1 MAENVLQLCKLLLS
15 TKPQFLHVKC
25 SKLSIVYLGLLFNKE
40 RPYGGV
46 HLGKRERAG
55 EGAKMEAMSVYYN
68 SPLAVMYTKMGEGRG
83 LGQSWGHGH
92 FLL

>member
-25 SKLSIVYLGLLFNKE
+25 SKLSIVYLGLLFDKE

-46 HLGKRERAG
+46 HLGKREQAG
-55 EGAKMEAMSVYYN
+55 EGAKMEGHVCLLQL
-68 SPLAVMYTKMGEGRG
+68 PLGINVHKDGGRG
-83 LGQSWGHGH
+83 GRG
-92 FLL
+92 